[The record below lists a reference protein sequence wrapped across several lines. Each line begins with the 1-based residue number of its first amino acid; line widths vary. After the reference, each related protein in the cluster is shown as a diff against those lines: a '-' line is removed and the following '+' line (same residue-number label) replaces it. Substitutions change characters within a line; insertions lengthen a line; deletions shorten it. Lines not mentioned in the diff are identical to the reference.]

1 MKGRLLY
8 RAVNIGTIAC
18 AALAMLI
25 LLGRRLLFWW
35 ADRLLGES
43 VQFHIAEGAGSI
55 AIIGGADGPT
65 AIYTTANIL
74 PPMLL
79 AGVLTAL
86 SVVGCVA
93 LILLR
98 RKNK

>member
-1 MKGRLLY
+1 MKRKPLY
-8 RAVNIGTIAC
+8 RAVKIGTIAC

-35 ADRLLGES
+35 AGRLLGES

-74 PPMLL
+74 QPMLL

-86 SVVGCVA
+86 SVVGCAA

>member
-1 MKGRLLY
+1 
-8 RAVNIGTIAC
+8 
-18 AALAMLI
+18 MLI

-35 ADRLLGES
+35 AGRLLGES

-55 AIIGGADGPT
+55 AIIGGADRGPPPS
-65 AIYTTANIL
+65 IRRANIL

>member
-8 RAVNIGTIAC
+8 RAVKIGTIAC

-74 PPMLL
+74 LL

>member
-1 MKGRLLY
+1 MKGKTLY
-8 RAVNIGTIAC
+8 RAVKIGTTAC

-65 AIYTTANIL
+65 AIYTPTNIL

-86 SVVGCVA
+86 SVVGCVV